1 MSRFSKRTILL
12 GLVALLVLSST
23 GLAADRGPVVT
34 VGSETVAE
42 PEMIRLIVEQS
53 GANEMMAPFV
63 LAQLSLEDRN
73 SFADQMVMALL
84 LSEAARTKGL
94 HLDPSVASQL
104 RWNAVNILA
113 KSYVSS
119 VSGKWDLDRPAL
131 EAWFAEHEKD
141 YATPESAHVRHIL
154 VETEAEATNVLLEV
168 YGRDADF
175 GAVAMKYSK
184 DPGSAQK
191 GGDLGWVFRGQTV
204 GEFDEMAFSLEP
216 GNTGGPVETKFGWH
230 IIQVLDRA
238 PARAPVF
245 DEAINQVREDLQQHY
260 LAMEVERLGGSLGV
274 EVDRDILSTLGGFP
288 AYSATE

>member
-12 GLVALLVLSST
+12 GLVALLVFSST

-34 VGSETVAE
+34 VGSEKVAE
-42 PEMIRLIVEQS
+42 SEMIRLIVEQAGS
-53 GANEMMAPFV
+53 NEMMAPFV

-113 KSYVSS
+113 KSYVSN
-119 VSGKWDLDRPAL
+119 VSGKWDLGRPAL

-168 YGRDADF
+168 YGRDSDF
-175 GAVAMKYSK
+175 GAVAMKNSR

-216 GNTGGPVETKFGWH
+216 GKIGGPVETKFGWH

-238 PARAPVF
+238 PARTPVF

-260 LAMEVERLGGSLGV
+260 LAKEVERLGSSLGV

-288 AYSATE
+288 AYSVTE

>member
-119 VSGKWDLDRPAL
+119 VSGKWDLGRPVL

-175 GAVAMKYSK
+175 GTVAMKYSK

-216 GNTGGPVETKFGWH
+216 GNT
-230 IIQVLDRA
+230 
-238 PARAPVF
+238 
-245 DEAINQVREDLQQHY
+245 
-260 LAMEVERLGGSLGV
+260 
-274 EVDRDILSTLGGFP
+274 
-288 AYSATE
+288 

>member
-1 MSRFSKRTILL
+1 MLSRR
-12 GLVALLVLSST
+12 
-23 GLAADRGPVVT
+23 DR
-34 VGSETVAE
+34 
-42 PEMIRLIVEQS
+42 
-53 GANEMMAPFV
+53 
-63 LAQLSLEDRN
+63 
-73 SFADQMVMALL
+73 
-84 LSEAARTKGL
+84 
-94 HLDPSVASQL
+94 
-104 RWNAVNILA
+104 
-113 KSYVSS
+113 
-119 VSGKWDLDRPAL
+119 
-131 EAWFAEHEKD
+131 
-141 YATPESAHVRHIL
+141 
-154 VETEAEATNVLLEV
+154 ETEAEATNVLLEV